1 MIDIYLGEG
10 YNKEYLSKALR
21 LINDHAP
28 RELSYD
34 FNNVEA
40 DVNIHTMLYV
50 KPEDRYVYKDISYDF
65 PGDLIICIVE
75 DDAIVYHQGKQVSGI
90 SILRIIGEIF

>member
-40 DVNIHTMLYV
+40 DVNIHTMLYI
-50 KPEDRYVYKDISYDF
+50 KHEDIDIYKDISSDF

-75 DDAIVYHQGKQVSGI
+75 DDASVYHQGKQVSGI
-90 SILRIIGEIF
+90 SILRIIEGMF

>member
-50 KPEDRYVYKDISYDF
+50 KPEDSFIYRDISYDY
-65 PGDLIICIVE
+65 PRCMIICIVE
-75 DDAIVYHQGKQVSGI
+75 DDARVYHKGEQVSGI
-90 SILRIIGEIF
+90 GILRILEEIF